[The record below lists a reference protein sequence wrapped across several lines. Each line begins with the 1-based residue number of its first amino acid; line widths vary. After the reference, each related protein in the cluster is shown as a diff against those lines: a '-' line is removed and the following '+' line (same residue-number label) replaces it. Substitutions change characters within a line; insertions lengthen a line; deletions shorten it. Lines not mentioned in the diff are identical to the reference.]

1 MSTKITYETPIIGD
15 DITTPKP
22 MALANQPYPYHNVS
36 SDRRFEELIYTIYK
50 KKSENDTVYAAKH
63 DAIKLMQGVGES
75 GRDCVLYKN
84 SIANGA
90 IQCKKYN
97 TRISKP
103 DCAKEIIKFVLFSM
117 LDNTLLPNV
126 NDFTYYFVAAADF
139 TGPASTLVDDFGK
152 NILAET
158 DLQKW
163 TEEVIK
169 EYKTFAGLVYTN
181 IEAALKKTLGSLKVE
196 RIGPRDLDIEMNNA
210 YSKDIITLF
219 FEVKTVIDSRTVDQ
233 LLETLAQNKV
243 SLSDEEIVQKFETAS
258 LQLSTYKAELS
269 NLPGSHIERTEAKE
283 ILSWIAAPVPA
294 KQDPVLLLEGDPGYG
309 KSVILKDVYDQ
320 LVKDGIPVV
329 GIKSDRYYVSS
340 ISELSEKM
348 NFDHSIIDLA
358 KKLVETYATVVILID
373 QIDSLSQAV
382 TTKRDYIDTYNKILH
397 ELQRIP
403 RVKIVISIRTFDLTY
418 DYEFTNYRQFKKVTV
433 QPLSKSQLTTALTK
447 LGINIDSL
455 SENLVSLIS
464 VPNHLDIFC
473 KIFSPGFNTDQ
484 IATLQDLY
492 YELWKQK
499 ISGSAA
505 GSADENRDALF
516 EISEKLYTNQTLII
530 SSEQLSEKTKNRV
543 AFLTSSGLIDAQGN
557 DLQFFHQSF
566 RDYVFARH
574 FTEKKQSVMD
584 YIKAENQSLYIRP
597 ALKMILAAQRAQDA
611 AHYIQTITELLF
623 SGSVRLHIQLLVL
636 NNLSFEA
643 NPVAA
648 EKELVTKRILT
659 SEKYKFPFLESA
671 PAGGWFDTLQTSGV
685 LDTLIITAPTKLES
699 FCEKEKVKKFAARF
713 GLGDFVAKHTYQP
726 RMESQGNIWYQLM
739 RHALVKEPAAAL
751 QYLDQTAD
759 FPNKSGIIVRLLYFV
774 TKWDEPLACKLFDQY
789 YSHNIN
795 SWLEFD
801 HIIENAAPY
810 NYQWCLDWFEK
821 TCFDTAS
828 EGQYHDPTMIAFH
841 KNAVAKKLFA
851 VNRDQTFLFALRS
864 IRSIIETKADEY
876 SLDKTDLYD
885 DIVFMMHDEDRSE
898 HGSFHER
905 LYNDCMDTAKQLAEE
920 KSIHFDHFIK
930 DVAAENSIGIIKIML
945 FSLQG
950 NPSVYHHE
958 IFTLLQRLYN
968 AGAFRQRPKYH
979 IRSLLLHSFAS
990 LDPAEKRA
998 LVDMIMAIKSENE
1011 MFKRE
1016 INGKL
1021 KFVSWYGHLQF
1032 EYLSSI
1038 PETELKVFP
1047 EAYQRFS
1054 ELKRKF
1060 KEAEN
1065 KRDFSFGAHVIGAPL
1080 TTNAYESMQLDQW
1093 ENSFLKYDKE
1103 RDFHEDGFKGG
1114 LTEHYRAFEEQVTKR
1129 PDFFT
1134 SFIDKIIT
1142 EKKVKIEYMIAGIDG
1157 LIKAK
1162 YDPKTVADLYKKLIK
1177 LPLERFDVLRTM
1189 WMIHYLSIH
1198 RMVDQE
1204 IFDHACNTALNDPN
1218 PDKVLNPDNPQFDAL
1233 NTNRGAAADAVARC
1247 WYNPDFADKIF
1258 EVLEKMATDPIISVR
1273 LSAMRHIA
1281 YLMNVDKERTLKLF
1295 LTYINGT
1302 TDLNLYRASIDAA
1315 QYLARYN
1322 FKAMIP
1328 YFKAAV
1334 EIEDND
1340 EESLTGNIAILLAM
1354 AWLNNE
1360 KEAFAILEGLWK
1372 KSDKA
1377 RAKMIDV
1384 AIHNY
1389 RSDEPETKRR
1399 SEWLYDKFLNDE
1411 AKDVVHEYT
1420 SALLHLSPA
1429 DFMLYHPLIKKFSK
1443 SKVAK
1448 KDPHYF
1454 YDYLIKCCKP
1464 HPVECLDLLT
1474 HSSKYNEPNHFT
1486 GPYYEGSEPVKILIG
1501 CYNGLY
1507 ETLPLNRK
1515 YVLKAMDQ
1523 FDGMLKR
1530 PLFRSAAHKVLNSI

>member
-1 MSTKITYETPIIGD
+1 MSTKITYETPTIGD
-15 DITTPKP
+15 DTTAPKP

-50 KKSENDTVYAAKH
+50 KKSENDTIYAAKH

-84 SIANGA
+84 SIANGT

-97 TRISKP
+97 ARISRP
-103 DCAKEIIKFVLFSM
+103 ECATEIIKFVLFSM
-117 LDNTLLPNV
+117 LDKTLLPNL
-126 NDFTYYFVAAADF
+126 NDFTYYFVASADF
-139 TGPASTLVDDFGK
+139 SGPASTLLDDFAK

-169 EYKTFAGLVYTN
+169 QYKAFTGLVYTN
-181 IEAALKKTLGSLKVE
+181 IETALKKTLGSLKVE
-196 RIGPRDLDIEMNNA
+196 RIIPRDLDIELNQA
-210 YSKDIITLF
+210 YAKEIITLF
-219 FEVKTVIDSRTVDQ
+219 FEVRTVMDSRTVDQ

-269 NLPGSHIERTEAKE
+269 NLPDSHIERTEAKE

-294 KQDPVLLLEGDPGYG
+294 KQDPVLLLEGNPGYG

-403 RVKIVISIRTFDLTY
+403 RVRIVISIRTFDLTY
-418 DYEFTNYRQFKKVTV
+418 DYEFTHYQKFKKVSV
-433 QPLSKSQLTTALTK
+433 QPLSRTQLTTVLTK

-473 KIFSPGFNTDQ
+473 KIFSHGFNTDQ

-492 YELWKQK
+492 DELWKQK
-499 ISGSAA
+499 VSGSTA

-516 EISEKLYTNQTLII
+516 EISEKLYANQTLII
-530 SSEQLSEKTKNRV
+530 SSEHLSEKTKNRL
-543 AFLTSSGLIDAQGN
+543 AYLTSSGLIDAQEN

-574 FTEKKQSVMD
+574 FTEKKQSVMN

-597 ALKMILAAQRAQDA
+597 ALKMILTALRAQDTA
-611 AHYIQTITELLF
+611 RYIQTITELLF

-648 EKELVTKRILT
+648 EKELVTKRILA

-671 PAGGWFDTLQTSGV
+671 PASGWFDTLQTCGV

-699 FCEKEKVKKFAARF
+699 FCEKEKVKKFAAKI
-713 GLGDFVAKHTYQP
+713 GLSDYVAQHAYHQ
-726 RMESQGNIWYQLM
+726 RIESQGNMWYQLM
-739 RHALVKEPAAAL
+739 RHALVKEPATAL
-751 QYLDQTAD
+751 QYLDATGE
-759 FPNKSGIIVRLLYFV
+759 FPNKSGIIVRLLSFV
-774 TKWDEPLACKLFDQY
+774 EKWDEPLASKLFDVHY
-789 YSHNIN
+789 THNIN
-795 SWLEFD
+795 SWSEFD
-801 HIIENAAPY
+801 HIMENAVKHQY
-810 NYQWCLDWFEK
+810 NWCLNWFEK
-821 TCFDTAS
+821 ICFDYAV

-841 KNAVAKKLFA
+841 KNAVTKKLFA
-851 VNRDQTFLFALRS
+851 VNRDETFLFALRS
-864 IRSIIETKADEY
+864 IRSIINKKAEEY
-876 SLDKTDLYD
+876 NLDTTDLYH

-898 HGSFHER
+898 NGSFPDK
-905 LYNDCMDTAKQLAEE
+905 LYNDCMDTAKELAAE
-920 KSIHFDHFIK
+920 KAIHFDSFIK
-930 DVAAENSIGIIKIML
+930 DAPTENSIGIIKIML
-945 FSLQG
+945 FSLRG
-950 NPSVYHHE
+950 NPAAYHNE
-958 IFTLLQRLYN
+958 IFTLLKRLYK
-968 AGAFRQRPKYH
+968 AGAFREGPKYH
-979 IRSLLLHSFAS
+979 ISNLILNAFAS
-990 LDPAEKRA
+990 LDPSHKQA
-998 LVDMIMAIKSENE
+998 LVDMIMAIKSEKE

-1016 INGKL
+1016 IDGKT
-1021 KFVSWYGHLQF
+1021 KMVSWYGYLQF

-1038 PETELKVFP
+1038 PENELKAFP
-1047 EAYQRFS
+1047 AAYKKFS
-1054 ELKRKF
+1054 ELKRRF
-1060 KEAEN
+1060 KQAEN
-1065 KRDFSFGAHVIGAPL
+1065 RRDCSFAAHVIGAPL
-1080 TTNAYESMQLDQW
+1080 TTNAYESMSLDQW

-1114 LTEHYRAFEEQVTKR
+1114 LTEHYRAFEEQVAKR
-1129 PDFFT
+1129 ADFFAT
-1134 SFIDKIIT
+1134 FIDKIFI
-1142 EKKVKIEYMIAGIDG
+1142 ENKVKIEYMIAGIDG

-1162 YDPKTVADLYKKLIK
+1162 HDPKIVFDLYKKLIK

-1189 WMIHYLSIH
+1189 WMIHYLSHH

-1204 IFDHACNTALNDPN
+1204 IFDHACNTALNDAHPATA
-1218 PDKVLNPDNPQFDAL
+1218 LNPDNPQFDML

-1247 WYNPDFADKIF
+1247 WYNPDFSEKIF
-1258 EVLEKMATDPIISVR
+1258 EILEKMATDPVISVR

-1281 YLMNVDKERTLKLF
+1281 FLMHVDKERTLQLF
-1295 LTYINGT
+1295 LCYTCGI
-1302 TDLNLYRASIDAA
+1302 TDPNLYKASIDAA
-1315 QYLARYN
+1315 QYLAKYN
-1322 FKAMIP
+1322 FKGMIP

-1334 EIEDND
+1334 EIEDE
-1340 EESLTGNIAILLAM
+1340 EESLKGNVAILLAM
-1354 AWLNNE
+1354 AWMNNE
-1360 KEAFAILEGLWK
+1360 KEAFPLLAALWK

-1377 RAKMIDV
+1377 RSKMVDV

-1389 RSDEPETKRR
+1389 KDDDSETKRR
-1399 SEWLYDKFLNDE
+1399 SEWLFIKFLNDE

-1420 SALLHLSPA
+1420 SALLHLRPQ
-1429 DFMLYHPLIKKFSK
+1429 DFTLYYPLIKKFSK

-1454 YDYLIKCCKP
+1454 YDYLIKCCKL
-1464 HPVECLDLLT
+1464 HPVECLGLLT

-1515 YVLKAMDQ
+1515 YVLRAMDQ
-1523 FDGMLKR
+1523 FDAMLKR